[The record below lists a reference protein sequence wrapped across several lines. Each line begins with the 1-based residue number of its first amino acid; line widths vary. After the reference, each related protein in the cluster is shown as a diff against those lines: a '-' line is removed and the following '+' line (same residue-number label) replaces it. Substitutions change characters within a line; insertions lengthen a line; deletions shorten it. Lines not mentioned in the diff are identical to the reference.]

1 MCGRYVIS
9 YTLDELR
16 QLFEFEDRPNLEPN
30 YNVAPSLNLPLLRRG
45 AGGQL
50 RLTPVRWG
58 LVPHWSKR
66 GPGSQDPINA
76 RSETAAQK
84 PSFRQALARRRALV
98 PASGFYEWQR
108 EGETKTPYFITLSDA
123 RPMVFA
129 GLWERWGEGEAQ
141 IDSFAIL
148 TAPANEDIAPI
159 HHRTPVLIDP
169 DAAHAWLDPDTDP
182 APFLTAPPKGTF
194 GLREVSKTVNSVRN
208 GGPGLIEPVDR
219 SPGEPD

>member
-16 QLFEFEDRPNLEPN
+16 QLLEFEDRPNLEPN
-30 YNVAPSLNLPLLRRG
+30 YNVAPSLNLPVLRRG
-45 AGGQL
+45 AGGGM

-98 PASGFYEWQR
+98 PASGFYEWHR
-108 EGETKTPYFITLSDA
+108 VGETKTPYFITRADA
-123 RPMVFA
+123 RPMMFA

-148 TAPANEDIAPI
+148 TAPANEDIASI

-169 DAAHAWLDPDTDP
+169 GAASDWLDPGTEP
-182 APFLTAPPKGTF
+182 APFLKPPPEGTF
-194 GLREVSKTVNSVRN
+194 VLREVSEKVNSVRN
-208 GGPGLIEPVDR
+208 GGPGLIEHVAR
-219 SPGEPD
+219 LQGELD